1 MNETTRQETIAAVR
15 EIYAK
20 RLKLID
26 CAIRAA
32 ERANEFTPGY
42 TSLHSAIYSLKDARL
57 KIEQRLER
65 EIKYWEEQE

>member
-1 MNETTRQETIAAVR
+1 MNETTRKETIAAVR

-32 ERANEFTPGY
+32 EAARNHGTF
-42 TSLHSAIYSLKDARL
+42 SLFFEHGIENFRLAR
-57 KIEQRLER
+57 KQTEIDFDNQ
-65 EIKYWEEQE
+65 IKYWEELE